1 MTKNTINA
9 HKSNTIYKYN
19 EATKTA
25 EWTIMKHNEIQMV
38 VQMSP
43 SGISFASAN
52 GAMGYSSCDQLKDLQ
67 DIMSI
72 ARVGLGH
79 IPNREA
85 A

>member
-1 MTKNTINA
+1 MTNQ
-9 HKSNTIYKYN
+9 KSKTLYKYN

-25 EWTIMKHNEIQMV
+25 EWTVMKYDEVQMV

-52 GAMGYSSCDQLKDLQ
+52 GAMGYSSCDQLKDIIKVYENCTIDGVDLF
-67 DIMSI
+67 
-72 ARVGLGH
+72 G
-79 IPNREA
+79 EA

>member
-1 MTKNTINA
+1 MTNQRSKTL
-9 HKSNTIYKYN
+9 YKFN

-25 EWTIMKHNEIQMV
+25 EWTVMKYDEVQMV

-52 GAMGYSSCDQLKDLQ
+52 GAMGYSSCDHLQDLQ

-72 ARVGLGH
+72 AHIGLGH
-79 IPNREA
+79 IPNREGLI
-85 A
+85 

>member
-1 MTKNTINA
+1 MTNQ
-9 HKSNTIYKYN
+9 KSKTLYKFN
-19 EATKTA
+19 EATQTA
-25 EWTIMKHNEIQMV
+25 EWTVMKHNEIQMV

-43 SGISFASAN
+43 SGISFAAAN